1 MQVIV
6 GTCGFPK
13 ARRVIYNTLDA
24 VELQETFY
32 NVPNPERMSAL
43 RREAPDFHFTA
54 KVFQG
59 ITHPP
64 GSPTFKRTRG
74 FRPTERHGLL
84 KPTRENM
91 ELWEQFTA
99 AVAPL
104 RPEVLVIQTPPSL
117 KPEPY
122 IYDFFTAVAGK
133 WKLAWEPR
141 GETYNDPKL
150 IGKVAELG
158 VIIAVDPLRRDPPPG
173 EIYYFRLHGL
183 GRGEVNYRY
192 KYTASDLARLASLV
206 RGLEGEFAYVM
217 FNNVYMY
224 QDAAEFKTL
233 LSQLAPLSHDVDG

>member
-1 MQVIV
+1 MQVIT

-32 NVPNPERMSAL
+32 NLPGPEKMSSL

-64 GSPTFKRTRG
+64 NSPTFKRTRG
-74 FRPTERHGLL
+74 FKPTEKHGLL
-84 KPTRENM
+84 KPTRENL
-91 ELWEQFTA
+91 ELWEHFTA

-104 RPEVLVIQTPPSL
+104 RPEVLVFQTPPSL

-122 IYDFFTAVAGK
+122 IYDFFTAVMGK
-133 WKLAWEPR
+133 WRLAWEPR
-141 GETYNDPKL
+141 GETYGDLNL
-150 IGKVAELG
+150 IEKVAELG
-158 VIIAVDPLRRDPPPG
+158 VIIVVDPLKREPTVGRH
-173 EIYYFRLHGL
+173 YYFRLHGL
-183 GRGEVNYRY
+183 GGREVNYKY
-192 KYTASDLARLASLV
+192 KYTEEDLKKLASIIL
-206 RGLEGEFAYVM
+206 RLKGETAYVM

-224 QDAAEFKTL
+224 QDALEFKKVL
-233 LSQLAPLSHDVDG
+233 QLQ